1 MSEVTVGC
9 GCFIPDIEDCRAQE
23 FPRGCYYAA
32 SKQAR
37 IDAADR
43 LAVKIV
49 SLVAERISKDGKLYA
64 YDGIEAARE
73 IRALIL
79 KDMP

>member
-1 MSEVTVGC
+1 M
-9 GCFIPDIEDCRAQE
+9 
-23 FPRGCYYAA
+23 
-32 SKQAR
+32 KQKH

-49 SLVAERISKDGKLYA
+49 TLVADKISEDGKLYA

-73 IRALIL
+73 IRALIVEYGKRSGL
-79 KDMP
+79 A